1 MAVASG
7 WEGTMADTITDIEAL
22 VARKYV
28 HCEQLFRDGDMATA
42 ARQLYTDDV
51 HYLTGDLRLL
61 RGISELVA
69 YLEAIKAHIAEV
81 HVEVF
86 HTWGDPGSGLVYQ
99 LCNTSRRLTS
109 GELARAHY
117 IATLRE
123 TRGDWLIEMEVPAL
137 GAIQPLA
144 APALRG

>member
-1 MAVASG
+1 M
-7 WEGTMADTITDIEAL
+7 TDTIAGIEAL
-22 VARKYV
+22 VARKYQR
-28 HCEQLFRDGDMATA
+28 CEQLFRDGEMAVA

-61 RGISELVA
+61 RGIPELVA

-86 HTWGDPGSGLVYQ
+86 HTWGDPAGGLVYQ

-109 GELARAHY
+109 GEVARAHY

-123 TRGDWLIEMEVPAL
+123 VRGDWLIEMEVPAL
-137 GAIQPLA
+137 GSIKPL
-144 APALRG
+144 G